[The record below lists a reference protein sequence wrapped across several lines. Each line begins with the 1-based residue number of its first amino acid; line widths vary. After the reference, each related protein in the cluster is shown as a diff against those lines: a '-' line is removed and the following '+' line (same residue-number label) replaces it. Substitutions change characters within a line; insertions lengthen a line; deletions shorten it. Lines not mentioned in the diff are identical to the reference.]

1 MSATTRLQ
9 TVTHHGEGSTPPP
22 HPDRWRILMVLCTS
36 VVMIVVAVSSMNVA
50 LPSIQRSLGASGGEL
65 QWVVDAYALAF
76 AGLLLFAGAL
86 GDRFGRRGALQAGLL
101 LFGLAA
107 LIASSADD
115 IGSLIAAR
123 GAMGVGAAFIMPST
137 LSIIMGIFPLS
148 ERPKA
153 IAVWAVFAGVGG
165 ALGPI
170 ISGMLLEHFWWGSVL
185 LIDVPLVALLL
196 VLSQRLVP
204 TSKSSAG
211 HPLDVI
217 GAILSVGALTS
228 LVYGII
234 EGPERG
240 WTDPFT
246 VTAFV
251 LAAAFAA
258 RFLRHERRVAAP
270 MLDPRLFRH
279 RGLSGGSISITA
291 IFFAIFGMFFL
302 VTQHLQFVQGL
313 SPLEAGLR
321 ITPNAIAML
330 LVSTRVPTLTARF
343 GTRRVMIAGFAAA
356 TGGFALLATLD
367 PGSSDLTLML
377 ALLCTGTGMALVMP
391 GGTQHIM
398 ASVPADQA
406 GVGSAVNDVAREV
419 GGAIGIAVAGS
430 IASTIFRASSAVTN
444 IASATGTDERARS
457 IGETL
462 RTLDDVT
469 LSPALRNDLVDQARE
484 AFTSGSS
491 AAFAVM
497 ALTTAAAGLLATRL
511 LPPRPPAPH
520 HTTPA
525 PDPSGPSLGR
535 HGLGS
540 SAGQVMASTIGAS
553 SASRS

>member
-228 LVYGII
+228 
-234 EGPERG
+234 
-240 WTDPFT
+240 
-246 VTAFV
+246 
-251 LAAAFAA
+251 
-258 RFLRHERRVAAP
+258 
-270 MLDPRLFRH
+270 
-279 RGLSGGSISITA
+279 S
-291 IFFAIFGMFFL
+291 
-302 VTQHLQFVQGL
+302 
-313 SPLEAGLR
+313 
-321 ITPNAIAML
+321 
-330 LVSTRVPTLTARF
+330 ST
-343 GTRRVMIAGFAAA
+343 
-356 TGGFALLATLD
+356 
-367 PGSSDLTLML
+367 GSSK
-377 ALLCTGTGMALVMP
+377 
-391 GGTQHIM
+391 
-398 ASVPADQA
+398 
-406 GVGSAVNDVAREV
+406 
-419 GGAIGIAVAGS
+419 
-430 IASTIFRASSAVTN
+430 
-444 IASATGTDERARS
+444 
-457 IGETL
+457 
-462 RTLDDVT
+462 
-469 LSPALRNDLVDQARE
+469 
-484 AFTSGSS
+484 
-491 AAFAVM
+491 
-497 ALTTAAAGLLATRL
+497 
-511 LPPRPPAPH
+511 
-520 HTTPA
+520 
-525 PDPSGPSLGR
+525 DPSADGP
-535 HGLGS
+535 
-540 SAGQVMASTIGAS
+540 T
-553 SASRS
+553 RSP